1 MTTCLRIGWR
11 LRGTLIHACFTTLL
25 LASYCDA
32 QQLDSPELQIT
43 SPANGTVV
51 NPGQTITVVVTP
63 SAGQTLAQ
71 ASIVGADPIGLT
83 QPVSGPPFTF
93 SITVPPGTSIR
104 KYALTAW
111 AIDGQ
116 GQTVVSVPISIS
128 VESSVSPNALVA
140 QVPRLYF
147 ETQGQQLSIAITG
160 KFPDGSFTDVT
171 ESSNLSF
178 TSSDA
183 SVATVD
189 ASGVVTAVG
198 TGSTSIVATYGPPSS
213 GVQVSIPVTVLP
225 PALIS
230 SPATL
235 MFGIQ
240 VVSTVSKPQPLNI
253 TNVSKASLRMLAIKT
268 TGDFSETD
276 DCLSS
281 SPISA
286 GAKCTINVTFAPTS
300 NGSRTGTVRISN
312 SLNVVPVVI
321 SSMGTGITDAIPP
334 VTTSTVSPPP
344 NSAGWNN
351 MNVTVTLN
359 STDNEFSGSS
369 VKQIAYSATGA
380 QPIASTTVNGSSASV
395 AISSEGVTTLTFYAT
410 DNAGNIETPKQ
421 VVVMLDKTPPSLTCG
436 SPDSL
441 WHPTDVVIPCS
452 ATDTLSG
459 LANSSDANF
468 SLSTNVSAGTETSSA
483 TTGTRAVCD
492 VAVNCATAGPIVG
505 IKVDKKPPSISITNP
520 GSTSYLLNQA
530 VNAAYAC
537 TDGGSGVATCV
548 GTVANGA
555 RIDTSSV
562 GTKTFTVNA
571 TDNVGNISAPQS
583 AKYSVTY
590 GLCLL
595 YDPSRSVQSGSTIPL
610 KLQLCDASNSDVSA
624 SSVVLHATSLVQ
636 VSTNSSE
643 VIQASGN
650 ANPDNDF
657 RFDATL
663 GPTGGYIFNLSTKG
677 LTTGSYQLTFTA
689 SVDPLPHVLTF
700 QVR

>member
-1 MTTCLRIGWR
+1 
-11 LRGTLIHACFTTLL
+11 
-25 LASYCDA
+25 
-32 QQLDSPELQIT
+32 
-43 SPANGTVV
+43 
-51 NPGQTITVVVTP
+51 
-63 SAGQTLAQ
+63 
-71 ASIVGADPIGLT
+71 
-83 QPVSGPPFTF
+83 
-93 SITVPPGTSIR
+93 
-104 KYALTAW
+104 
-111 AIDGQ
+111 
-116 GQTVVSVPISIS
+116 
-128 VESSVSPNALVA
+128 
-140 QVPRLYF
+140 
-147 ETQGQQLSIAITG
+147 
-160 KFPDGSFTDVT
+160 
-171 ESSNLSF
+171 
-178 TSSDA
+178 
-183 SVATVD
+183 
-189 ASGVVTAVG
+189 
-198 TGSTSIVATYGPPSS
+198 
-213 GVQVSIPVTVLP
+213 
-225 PALIS
+225 
-230 SPATL
+230 
-235 MFGIQ
+235 
-240 VVSTVSKPQPLNI
+240 
-253 TNVSKASLRMLAIKT
+253 
-268 TGDFSETD
+268 
-276 DCLSS
+276 
-281 SPISA
+281 
-286 GAKCTINVTFAPTS
+286 
-300 NGSRTGTVRISN
+300 
-312 SLNVVPVVI
+312 
-321 SSMGTGITDAIPP
+321 
-334 VTTSTVSPPP
+334 
-344 NSAGWNN
+344 